1 MSLLFSPFA
10 LGALTLK
17 NRIVIAPMCQY
28 SADDGVVGDW
38 HLMHLGQLA
47 ISGAGLLIVE
57 ATAVERSGRISNG
70 CVALHDDT
78 QEAAL
83 ARVVGAVKSLSP
95 IKLAI
100 QLGHAGRK
108 ASSQRPW
115 DRGRQIAPDQPGG
128 WLADAPSAL
137 PHGPDEVPPRAL
149 DADGLLRVR
158 RAFVDSARRA
168 VRAGFQG
175 IELHAAHGYLL
186 HQFLSPISNQ
196 RTDGYGGSLDGRFV
210 LPLLGIN
217 QVEHFLL
224 LFLKHPFKLLF
235 DL

>member
-1 MSLLFSPFA
+1 MPRPFHPWQLDSLA
-10 LGALTLK
+10 LD

-28 SADDGVVGDW
+28 SADDGVVGGW

-70 CVALHDDT
+70 CVALHDGA

-83 ARVVGAVKSLSP
+83 ARVVGAVKALSP

-115 DRGRQIAPDQPGG
+115 EGGRQIAPDQPGG

-158 RAFVDSARRA
+158 RAFVDSPRGISESSAKMPPSPRFEAR
-168 VRAGFQG
+168 VMTKM
-175 IELHAAHGYLL
+175 YLTL
-186 HQFLSPISNQ
+186 TTKTRSQKTSDRIPKMFPSVTASSWPAPSNDS
-196 RTDGYGGSLDGRFV
+196 RSA
-210 LPLLGIN
+210 
-217 QVEHFLL
+217 
-224 LFLKHPFKLLF
+224 
-235 DL
+235 